1 MYGIA
6 LVKWLIFF
14 GCACILLGLI
24 LWGFL
29 KWGVPLGQLSGDVKI
44 EKEQVKF
51 YFPIVTTLI
60 ISLVL
65 TVIINVCIWL
75 LKK

>member
-1 MYGIA
+1 MFGMS

-14 GCACILLGLI
+14 GCGFIALGLI

-29 KWGVPLGQLSGDVKI
+29 KWGLPLGNLPGDIKI

-51 YFPIVTTLI
+51 YFPIMTTLI